1 MAMPPQLER
10 GLLAKRYSRRTEQRP
25 LVEQLPRLDI
35 DDLCRWNVFPTQHEW
50 HKAHYLEAPFRYPF
64 LKSLVISLDAIEAN
78 HHTGYNQIIPL
89 HWIKTGF
96 GGNNRPRP
104 MLSCTNCGRAVRR
117 LYRKHGSLKC
127 RRCTDAT
134 YASRICSGKQTRA
147 SLQAIRLANFF
158 NTLPPKTRHSTKAR
172 LIARHHALPKHL
184 TTLNSTRLDHKA
196 MRVQSNYG
204 IRATPYW
211 R

>member
-78 HHTGYNQIIPL
+78 HHNGYNQVIPL
-89 HWIKTGF
+89 HWIRTGF

-117 LYRKHGSLKC
+117 LYCKHGSLKC
-127 RRCTDAT
+127 RRCASAV
-134 YASRICSGKQTRA
+134 YASQVCDKYSRPVLQTLR
-147 SLQAIRLANFF
+147 LQTLLKLKFYMRQRNRIRL
-158 NTLPPKTRHSTKAR
+158 KAR
-172 LIARHHALPKHL
+172 IPKAQNTH
-184 TTLNSTRLDHKA
+184 LNSKRLAPDLIQ
-196 MRVQSNYG
+196 RPQSNYG
-204 IRATPYW
+204 TRGVMHW